1 MKLQDEKLDKL
12 IDNLVNALENK
23 KLSSCNGG
31 AHSQEAQPFGGREWA
46 GRHTQQIPEPFVG
59 SHDHRQP
66 LRKAIEEL
74 VNYIM
79 ENK

>member
-1 MKLQDEKLDKL
+1 MQDEKLNKL
-12 IDNLVNALENK
+12 IDRVINAIEDK
-23 KLSSCNGG
+23 SLSSCYGG
-31 AHSQEAQPFGGREWA
+31 SHSQQLQSFGGSEWA
-46 GRHTQQIPEPFVG
+46 GRHTQQIPEPFIG

-66 LRKAIEEL
+66 LRKAIEDL